1 MTVLTDSWDE
11 WNKFYKK
18 GTRDDKCLKFE
29 ETIHGEQKRMGSLP
43 YDFDSRWEKR
53 EKDSKSTITLPPVTE
68 LPPTK
73 EKKVPTINFSLDDAK
88 KIVGSSDF
96 SMLEFANRL
105 AEANI
110 VCLTAIANKTN
121 SDNKVNP
128 ARRGQ
133 SINQSLIIFNDMKSN
148 PEKYKRFKIDT

>member
-18 GTRDDKCLKFE
+18 GTRNDKCLTFE
-29 ETIHGEQKRMGSLP
+29 VAIHGEQKRMGSIP
-43 YDFDSRWEKR
+43 VDFDTKWEKR
-53 EKDSKSTITLPPVTE
+53 ARDSKSTITMPPITE
-68 LPPTK
+68 STPTK
-73 EKKVPTINFSLDDAK
+73 EEKVPTINFSLDDAK
-88 KIVGSSDF
+88 KIIGDSDF
-96 SMLEFANRL
+96 AMLEFANRL
-105 AEANI
+105 AEASI

-133 SINQSLIIFNDMKSN
+133 SINQSLLIFNDMKNN
-148 PEKYKRFKIDT
+148 PEKYERFKID